1 MLLPCPE
8 CGNQV
13 SSKALFCPAC
23 GYPIQEKPQ
32 TTRRS
37 RSKRRLPNGFGSITY
52 LKGRKLRNPYLAR
65 VTIGKTDKGKPIVRN
80 LHPNAYFKTYNDAY
94 NALIE
99 FNRNPYSFDKDL
111 SVRDTFGLFLAKFKE
126 ENHTAKYVQA
136 IERAYRR
143 SESLYD
149 MKLRDIR
156 PRHIK
161 ACIETCG
168 DSPNEKQTLKQLWNR
183 LFDYAIEY
191 ELADHNYARDFSLDN
206 KSHKKNV
213 KKNSHQIFTDE
224 EMKVLWENRGDEIV
238 RIILVQCYMGWRP
251 NEICS
256 LTQADVD
263 LKQWTATY
271 GSKTEAG
278 MNRTVPI
285 HTKIRP
291 LVEEA
296 VNEGHKFVFTI
307 QNEAIDYFRYRY
319 YFRKTIKRLG
329 LNEVH
334 KPHDPRKQ
342 FVTMAKRSEV
352 DEYVIKR
359 LVGHAINDVTESTY
373 TDRDIEWLRTELEK
387 ITL

>member
-23 GYPIQEKPQ
+23 GYPMQEKPQ
-32 TTRRS
+32 TVRRK

-52 LKGRKLRNPYLAR
+52 LKGRTLRKPYLAR
-65 VTIGKTDKGKPIVRN
+65 VTIGKTDESKPIVRN
-80 LHPNAYFKTYNDAY
+80 LHPNAYFKTYNEAY

-99 FNRNPYSFDKDL
+99 FNRNPYSFDRDL
-111 SVRDTFGLFLAKFKE
+111 SVRDAFGLFFAKFKTE
-126 ENHTAKYVQA
+126 EHTDKYVKT

-161 ACIETCG
+161 ACMETCS
-168 DSPNEKQTLKQLWNR
+168 DSIHEKQTLKQLWNR

-191 ELADHNYARDFSLDN
+191 ELADHNYARDFSISDKSN
-206 KSHKKNV
+206 KKEVGKI
-213 KKNSHQIFTDE
+213 SHQSFTDE
-224 EMKVLWENRGDEIV
+224 EMKALWENKGDEVV

-263 LKQWTATY
+263 LEQWTATG

-296 VNEGHKFVFTI
+296 VKEGHKFVFTI
-307 QNEAIDYFRYRY
+307 EKEAIDYFRYRY
-319 YFRKTIKRLG
+319 YFRKTIKHLG
-329 LNEVH
+329 LNEEH

-342 FVTMAKRSEV
+342 FVTMAKRYGV

-359 LVGHAINDVTESTY
+359 LVGHAVNDLTESTY
-373 TDRDIEWLRTELEK
+373 TDRDIEWLRSELEK
-387 ITL
+387 IEL